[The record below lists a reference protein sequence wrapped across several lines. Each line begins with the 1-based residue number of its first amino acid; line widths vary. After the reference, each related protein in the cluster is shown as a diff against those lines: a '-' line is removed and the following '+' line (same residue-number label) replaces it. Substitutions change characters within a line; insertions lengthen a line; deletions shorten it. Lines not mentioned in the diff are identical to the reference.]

1 MTVPWCCVFVLFVWV
16 LLVWSSLLLT
26 VVGVVVVLVTAPNFL
41 HGRLCQL
48 PVPTATKANVP
59 SDSETGSLY
68 STGWP
73 GPRRHSAHCHE
84 GRTVQTPRA
93 GSHEGK
99 SAGRSRVIRQDWQL
113 HTHDPSGS
121 GSMRSIQMPLTHL
134 GWEPKHHRPSSRSSA
149 PSPMFQ
155 ELRDSAVVVVASQ
168 CR

>member
-1 MTVPWCCVFVLFVWV
+1 MLFVWV

-59 SDSETGSLY
+59 SDSQSGSLY

-99 SAGRSRVIRQDWQL
+99 SAGRSRVIRQDCQL
-113 HTHDPSGS
+113 HTHDPGGS

-149 PSPMFQ
+149 PSPMIQ
-155 ELRDSAVVVVASQ
+155 ELLDSAVVVVASQ